1 MMASMRSAMAPALV
15 IAIALGTIV
24 IDARPAHADEP
35 ASNDDRALALTLFKR
50 GRELMDAGE
59 VDAACRSFEESQRL
73 DPGGGTLLNLAV
85 CHEQQGKTATA
96 WGEYAEGL
104 AQARRDARSDRIDL
118 ARDRMAALEP
128 KLVRLQI
135 NVVGGAESVVK
146 ILRDGRPMP
155 REAWGV
161 AVPIDPGEH
170 RIEVF
175 LDGVPVH
182 AVTTVVASEPGGTT
196 TATIDL
202 QGITRTTT
210 PASSTPARKEESQA
224 SAKPPTTASTGW
236 RRTLGWSLAL
246 GSVVTVGAA
255 TYFGLRAFS
264 ERSSSDEQCLGG
276 RCSAA
281 GVLANDNAKT
291 AADLSTGGFVLG
303 GALILTSVYLL
314 VTSPSSPRHD

>member
-1 MMASMRSAMAPALV
+1 MMAPARSAMANALV
-15 IAIALGTIV
+15 IAAALGTIV
-24 IDARPAHADEP
+24 IDAPARADEP

-59 VDAACRSFEESQRL
+59 IDAACRSFEESQRL

-104 AQARRDARSDRIDL
+104 AQARRDARSDRVDL

-128 KLVRLQI
+128 KLVRLRI
-135 NVVGGAESVVK
+135 DVVGGAESAVK

-170 RIEVF
+170 RIEAF
-175 LDGVPVH
+175 LDGVLVH
-182 AVTTVVASEPGGTT
+182 AATTVVASEPGGTT

-202 QGITRTTT
+202 RRIPQT
-210 PASSTPARKEESQA
+210 PPATSSPTSHEERQA
-224 SAKPPTTASTGW
+224 PAKPPANASTGW

-264 ERSSSDEQCLGG
+264 ERSASDEQCIGG

-281 GVLANDNAKT
+281 AVRANDNAKT

-314 VTSPSSPRHD
+314 VTAPSPPRHD